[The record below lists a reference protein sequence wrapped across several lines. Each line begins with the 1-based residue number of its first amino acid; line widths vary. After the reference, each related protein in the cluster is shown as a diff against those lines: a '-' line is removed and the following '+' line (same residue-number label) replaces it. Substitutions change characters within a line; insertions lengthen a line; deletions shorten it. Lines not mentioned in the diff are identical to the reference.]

1 MSNSQRKKKLSA
13 IEQSEK
19 YLLNQQEKL
28 DLQEQDIN
36 QPINEDVQG
45 L

>member
-13 IEQSEK
+13 IEQ

-28 DLQEQDIN
+28 DFQEQDIN